1 VSLSLIVTIFRDITS
16 RTRVRPMMGLYSMA
30 GQRGKKK
37 DVPKYAAEAPPE
49 ASEPNESAGRLPA
62 LPEIA
67 RRALSIGLSGFF
79 FTEETVRKALGDTL
93 PKDLLDFAVD
103 QSERTRKEF
112 LERLSFEIAQTLEK
126 VDFHTALRELLEG
139 RTLEV
144 RAEIRLGDREGKP
157 ASQEFDVSI
166 KPGKEDT

>member
-1 VSLSLIVTIFRDITS
+1 
-16 RTRVRPMMGLYSMA
+16 MA
-30 GQRGKKK
+30 GKRGNKKK
-37 DVPKYAAEAPPE
+37 DSPEDAPEAQARPE
-49 ASEPNESAGRLPA
+49 ASESSEPGGRLPA

-79 FTEETVRKALGDTL
+79 LTEETIRKALGDSL
-93 PKDLLDFAVD
+93 PKDWMDFAVE

-126 VDFHTALRELLEG
+126 VDLATALRELLEG

-144 RAEIRLGDREGKP
+144 RAEIRLGDREGEP
-157 ASQEFDVSI
+157 SSQEFDVRI
-166 KPGKEDT
+166 KRSGESGESA

>member
-1 VSLSLIVTIFRDITS
+1 MRE
-16 RTRVRPMMGLYSMA
+16 LYSMA
-30 GQRGKKK
+30 GERGSRKK
-37 DVPKYAAEAPPE
+37 DTPESAPEAQAQPE
-49 ASEPNESAGRLPA
+49 ASEPGEPSEPREAAGRLPV

-67 RRALSIGLSGFF
+67 RRALSIGWSGFF
-79 FTEETVRKALGDTL
+79 LTEETIRKALGDSL
-93 PKDLLDFAVD
+93 PKDWLDFGIE

-126 VDFHTALRELLEG
+126 VDIAATLRELLEG

-157 ASQEFDVSI
+157 ASQEFDVGI
-166 KPGKEDT
+166 KSSKGGR

>member
-1 VSLSLIVTIFRDITS
+1 MREF
-16 RTRVRPMMGLYSMA
+16 YSMA
-30 GQRGKKK
+30 GRRGSRKK
-37 DVPKYAAEAPPE
+37 DTPESAPDAQAEPE
-49 ASEPNESAGRLPA
+49 ASEPGEPSEAREAREATGRLPV

-79 FTEETVRKALGDTL
+79 LTEETIRKALGDSL
-93 PKDLLDFAVD
+93 PKDWLDFGIE

-126 VDFHTALRELLEG
+126 VDVAATLRELLEG

-144 RAEIRLGDREGKP
+144 RAEIRLGDGEGKP
-157 ASQEFDVSI
+157 ASQEFDVGI
-166 KPGKEDT
+166 KRSKENT

>member
-1 VSLSLIVTIFRDITS
+1 
-16 RTRVRPMMGLYSMA
+16 MA
-30 GQRGKKK
+30 HERGNKKI
-37 DVPKYAAEAPPE
+37 DAPEDTPEAQPE
-49 ASEPNESAGRLPA
+49 ASGPGEAAGRLPA

-79 FTEETVRKALGDTL
+79 LTEEAIRKALGDTL
-93 PKDLLDFAVD
+93 PKDWLDFAVD

-126 VDFHTALRELLEG
+126 ADFATALRELLEG

-157 ASQEFDVSI
+157 VSQEFDVSV
-166 KPGKEDT
+166 KRSKEGK